1 MLSLRNLAFGKK
13 DRFNHDDIGW
23 NYRMT
28 NMQATLGISQL
39 SRIKNIV
46 RTRHAIGL
54 QYFNKLKNN
63 KNLYIPEPKNKKY
76 LNIQNYKTPHNLRIL
91 HIFQSMGFIFHLAFL

>member
-46 RTRHAIGL
+46 KNRHAVEL
-54 QYFNKLKNN
+54 QYYNKIKDNE
-63 KNLYIPEPKNKKY
+63 NLYILESKK
-76 LNIQNYKTPHNLRIL
+76 IC
-91 HIFQSMGFIFHLAFL
+91 